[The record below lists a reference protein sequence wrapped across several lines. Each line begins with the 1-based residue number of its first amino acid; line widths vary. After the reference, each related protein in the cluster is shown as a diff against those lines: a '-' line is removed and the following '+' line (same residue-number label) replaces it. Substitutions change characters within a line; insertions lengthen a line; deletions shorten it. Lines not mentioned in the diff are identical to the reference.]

1 MASTT
6 LPKTIPG
13 GHFLL
18 VNATPEDVFTPE
30 DFSDEQRE
38 IARTTA
44 EFAEKSVLPRV
55 AEIEAK
61 NFAVTRELLLEAG
74 GLGLMAVDVPEAYGG
89 LALDKVTSA
98 LVADRVAVSA
108 SFSVSFSAHTGIG
121 TLPVIWYG
129 TAAQKE
135 KYLPKLATGEWIAA
149 YALSEASSGSDAMNI
164 RTVARLSAD
173 RKQYVLNGEK
183 MWISNAGFADLFI
196 VFAKIVAEN
205 GGDGQFSAFLVERE
219 TPGLTI
225 GAEEHKLGIRGSSTC
240 PLVLSDCAVLLEN
253 LLGEA
258 GKGHHIAFNI
268 LNVGRYKLGAAT
280 LGGARNTLR
289 NAVKYGK
296 QRMAFGKPITSFGL
310 IQEKIA
316 EMAAGIFA
324 GEALVYRVVG
334 SIDAAL
340 ATLAADASPA
350 EVQKRIEEY
359 AVECSIVK
367 VWCSEMLDRAVDHA
381 VQIYG
386 GYGYVE
392 EYPAERGYRDS
403 RINRIFEGTNEINR
417 LIITGFLLKRA
428 MQGRLP
434 LLPAI
439 AKVMDEVMAGPGAR
453 TEETGPLAAEKA
465 LMASAKKLALFCS
478 GAASQKYPTTL
489 QDQQEIMGALADIL
503 IEVLTMESAILR
515 AEKFAGRSA
524 TAVQLAQLSAARS
537 FRIIQDAAERVLG
550 AVAEGDMLRTQMAIY
565 RRLAKHEPVNTV
577 AMGRAVAEEVIAA
590 ERYPL

>member
-1 MASTT
+1 MATAT

-13 GHFLL
+13 GYFLL
-18 VNATPEDVFTPE
+18 QNAGPEDIFTPE
-30 DFSDEQRE
+30 DFTEEQRE

-44 EFAEKSVLPRV
+44 EFAEKSIVPRIP
-55 AEIEAK
+55 EIEAK

-74 GLGLMAVDVPEAYGG
+74 KLGLMAVDVPEQYGG

-98 LVADRVAVSA
+98 LVSDRIAVSA

-129 TAAQKE
+129 TPAQKE

-149 YALSEASSGSDAMNI
+149 YALSESSSGSDAMNI
-164 RTVARLSAD
+164 RAQARLSQD
-173 RKQYVLNGEK
+173 GQKYVLNGEK

-196 VFAKIVAEN
+196 VFAKIVSES
-205 GGDGQFSAFLVERE
+205 GQGEQFSAFLVERD

-240 PLVLSDCAVLLEN
+240 PLVLSDCAIPAGN

-289 NAVKYGK
+289 NALRYGK

-316 EMAAGIFA
+316 ETAAGIFA

-334 SIDAAL
+334 AIDAAL
-340 ATLAADASPA
+340 STLAPDAPA
-350 EVQKRIEEY
+350 SEVQKRIEEY

-367 VWCSEMLDRAVDHA
+367 VWCSEMLERAVDHA

-392 EYPAERGYRDS
+392 EYPVERGYRDS

-439 AKVMDEVMAGPGAR
+439 GKVMDEVMAGPSPR
-453 TEETGPLAAEKA
+453 EEASGPLAAENA
-465 LMASAKKLALFCS
+465 LLASAKKLGLFCS
-478 GAASQKYPTTL
+478 GAASQKYPTNL

-503 IEVLTMESAILR
+503 IEILVMESAILR
-515 AEKFAGRSA
+515 AEKFGGRSA
-524 TAVQLAQLSAARS
+524 MAVQLAQLSAARS
-537 FRIIQDAAERVLG
+537 FRIIQDSAERVLG
-550 AVAEGDMLRTQMAIY
+550 AIAEGDMLRTQMAIF
-565 RRLAKHEPVNTV
+565 RRLAKHDPINTV
-577 AMGRAVAEEVIAA
+577 AMGRAVAEEMVAA
-590 ERYPL
+590 ERYTL